1 MRVGLL
7 GPGHDA
13 TRVRLGGVPLADL
26 GLAQVRRRVVVA
38 EPTAHLFTGS
48 LRGELDVRL
57 RDGAAASD
65 GRAWPSPAKLDA
77 IKLDALHTADAHDVL
92 DAVPDG
98 LDGHVTEKG
107 RSLSGGQRQ
116 RLALA
121 RALLTEAEVL
131 VLVEP
136 TSAVDAHTEA
146 RIARRLAEARAG
158 RTTVLVTA
166 SPLVLDRVDHV
177 VLLGGGRVL
186 AAGVAPRAAGGG
198 PRRRRA
204 TTATWSPG
212 PPPPHP
218 TAPSTIRGRM
228 TVRLPVADP
237 TMLREHTLALLRHH
251 RRALGGVLVLHALA
265 ALAGLA
271 GPWLLGRIVDAV
283 AGGTTTT
290 FVDRAAAGLVVAV
303 LAQTLLIRSAQRSA
317 RVLGETVFADLREE
331 FLTTVTRLPLS
342 VVEQAGTGDLV
353 GRTTND
359 VNRAQH
365 SVRFGVPRI
374 LVTSATG
381 LLTVVAAVVV
391 DWRVALSLGVGVPLL
406 VLTTR
411 WYLHRATEGYL
422 RESAAYATLN
432 GSITESVEGART
444 VDALALGRRRR
455 QRVDDDLREAF
466 AAESRTLFLRS
477 VLFPGVD
484 VSFVLPI
491 AATLLWGAHLVST
504 GLSSVGAV
512 TTVALYALALRGPI
526 GELIYWLDEIQ
537 IGATSLAR
545 IIGVRSVAPDRIA
558 RVAGARRRAGRRH
571 RPAVRLPRGPRRAA
585 RHRPDPAGRR
595 APRGGRPLRG
605 RQVDA
610 RPDARRDPPAHR
622 RDRSPWTAC
631 GWSTCRWRS
640 CAATWPW

>member
-1 MRVGLL
+1 
-7 GPGHDA
+7 
-13 TRVRLGGVPLADL
+13 
-26 GLAQVRRRVVVA
+26 
-38 EPTAHLFTGS
+38 
-48 LRGELDVRL
+48 
-57 RDGAAASD
+57 
-65 GRAWPSPAKLDA
+65 
-77 IKLDALHTADAHDVL
+77 
-92 DAVPDG
+92 
-98 LDGHVTEKG
+98 
-107 RSLSGGQRQ
+107 
-116 RLALA
+116 
-121 RALLTEAEVL
+121 
-131 VLVEP
+131 
-136 TSAVDAHTEA
+136 
-146 RIARRLAEARAG
+146 
-158 RTTVLVTA
+158 
-166 SPLVLDRVDHV
+166 
-177 VLLGGGRVL
+177 
-186 AAGVAPRAAGGG
+186 
-198 PRRRRA
+198 
-204 TTATWSPG
+204 
-212 PPPPHP
+212 
-218 TAPSTIRGRM
+218 M

-512 TTVALYALALRGPI
+512 TTVALYALQLRGPI

-558 RVAGARRRAGRRH
+558 GSQVPVGEQLVATGVRYAYREGHDVLHGIDLSLRVGERLAVVGPSGAGKSTLGRMLAGIHPPTGGSVTVDGVRLVDLPLEELRGRVALVTQEHHVFVGTLAENLRLARPQADDGELRRALAAVDALGWVDALPDGLEAEVGSGGLALT
-571 RPAVRLPRGPRRAA
+571 PAQAQQVALARLVLLDPHTLVLDEATSLLDPRAA
-585 RHRPDPAGRR
+585 RHLEQSLSRVLTGRTVV
-595 APRGGRPLRG
+595 AI
-605 RQVDA
+605 
-610 RPDARRDPPAHR
+610 AHR
-622 RDRSPWTAC
+622 LYTAHDADRVAVVDDGRISEI
-631 GWSTCRWRS
+631 GSHDELV
-640 CAATWPW
+640 AAGGDYAALWHSWQQD